1 MSIRIQLNGSQ
12 SLYTNLDFISGNAIL
27 SLTRDETIASI
38 TVKLEGES
46 KSRLMVEPL
55 LRRRRDDVVIE
66 TEVHKVLYKAITV
79 FPPEH
84 LQNPTRASV
93 YTLHPGQH
101 EFPFQFK
108 FPFNN
113 TCTDRQATV
122 VTIAGLQMQAPAS
135 SDRHVKQTLPPTLH
149 YFQDQ
154 AIIRYYLKATVVRPA
169 FYKENFRTEYDFP
182 FFPIEPPRSAPNKR
196 ESYAR
201 IKHQFAP
208 PTPTARSPVKPPS
221 LFRKASVHADGPDSP
236 LTPMTPPLQ
245 VCIDARLPD
254 PAVIT
259 CNEALPLRILVTK
272 LNESPATVY
281 MQLLQIEL
289 VANTLVRAH
298 ALQRTN
304 LTSTVLTSKSNMG
317 MRLTER
323 DKVMEIDKGLWKDI
337 PLPNT
342 VAPTFETCNI
352 SRTYQVHVKVGL
364 THGHGGQLFPELTVQ
379 TLKMPV
385 SVYSGIAPP
394 AALLQ
399 AMAGIPSTASPSTS
413 NISAVHPPPSKLPSS
428 AEPHPIILD
437 PQNSH
442 HPIATGQT
450 HPEGLAEDDAP
461 PTYEEAV
468 ADGIGPVQGA
478 RREYQHRLE

>member
-27 SLTRDETIASI
+27 SLTRDETISSI

-101 EFPFQFK
+101 EFPFKFK

-113 TCTDRQATV
+113 TCADRQATV
-122 VTIAGLQMQAPAS
+122 VNIAGLQMQAPAS

-201 IKHQFAP
+201 IQHQFAP

-221 LFRKASVHADGPDSP
+221 LFRKTSVPADGTDPP
-236 LTPMTPPLQ
+236 LTPMTPPLH

-254 PAVIT
+254 PAVAT

-289 VANTLVRAH
+289 VAITLVRAH

-323 DKVMEIDKGLWKDI
+323 DKVVEIDNGLWKDI

-352 SRTYQVHVKVGL
+352 SRTYQ
-364 THGHGGQLFPELTVQ
+364 PELTVQ

-394 AALLQ
+394 DALLR
-399 AMAGIPSTASPSTS
+399 AMAGSPSPITS
-413 NISAVHPPPSKLPSS
+413 PASTSPISAHPPPSKLSAS

-450 HPEGLAEDDAP
+450 HPEGTVEEDAP

-478 RREYQHRLE
+478 RREYRHRQG